1 MKVQKEFTMRD
12 YIYLSIIAVM
22 FLVFLVLHI
31 KQNKKISRL
40 MNRYE
45 KFMKGK
51 NAENLSAAIEENFQ
65 QVETL
70 ERAYEKNEE
79 MFQSTLHNI
88 TSTFH
93 KLGIVKYDAFKEMG
107 GNLSFAL
114 CLLDDS
120 NTGFILNTMHGRDS
134 SYTYIKEI
142 IKGEAFAT
150 LGEEE
155 KEALDKAMEY

>member
-93 KLGIVKYDAFKEMG
+93 KLGIVK
-107 GNLSFAL
+107 
-114 CLLDDS
+114 
-120 NTGFILNTMHGRDS
+120 
-134 SYTYIKEI
+134 
-142 IKGEAFAT
+142 
-150 LGEEE
+150 
-155 KEALDKAMEY
+155 